1 MTEVVDGT
9 KTRKLV
15 LQAAF
20 GALVGAAVT
29 YLFFEL
35 GEGAVDLD
43 DPVRVTAA
51 ASGIVYALIGL
62 FVAVGALVP
71 GAGAKFLN
79 VEDADELVEERAKI
93 GPGALGCLLMGLL
106 LIVLAL
112 MPGGLSRDAAAGV
125 SAVCF
130 AGLAAIH
137 FWMRGRVD
145 EFNQSLSREA
155 SALAMHCSLVFLGG
169 WAALAHLGYVE
180 WIAPLGLLTAFAI
193 LELGA
198 IFWVVGKRGLL
209 VPR

>member
-1 MTEVVDGT
+1 MTKVVDGT

-20 GALVGAAVT
+20 GAVVGAAVT

-43 DPVRVTAA
+43 DPVRVAAA

-93 GPGALGCLLMGLL
+93 GPAALGCFLMGMLL
-106 LIVLAL
+106 VALAL
-112 MPGGLSRDAAAGV
+112 TPGGLSRDVAV
-125 SAVCF
+125 SVSTVCF
-130 AGLAAIH
+130 AGLVALH
-137 FWMRGRVD
+137 FWTRGRVD

-155 SALAMHCSLVFLGG
+155 SALAMHISLVFLGG

-180 WIAPLGLLTAFAI
+180 WIAPLALLTAFAV